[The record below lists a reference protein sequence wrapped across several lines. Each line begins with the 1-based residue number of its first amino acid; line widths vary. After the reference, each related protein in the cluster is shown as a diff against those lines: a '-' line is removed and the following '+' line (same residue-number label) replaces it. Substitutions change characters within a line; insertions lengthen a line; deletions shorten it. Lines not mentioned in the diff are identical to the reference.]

1 MKDPRVSI
9 IIPTYNRE
17 KLILKALESIF
28 NQSFQDFEI
37 LIIDDAS
44 TDNTEQVLKDLN
56 HPQLRYFKLEKN
68 GGQCIARNFGSTK
81 AYGEFIAFLDS
92 DDEWL
97 PEKLEKQVELFD
109 KGSKRMGGTYGN
121 SYTTDVIKD
130 ETTLIKTNNFRGDI
144 HKKFLR
150 GFCPPTPSMF
160 MVRREAFEKV
170 NGFDE
175 ALVTFV
181 DLDLWM
187 RISEHYDF
195 DYVDDPII
203 IKYEQIGDQYV
214 NNFDKRYRG
223 YHLFMKKW
231 ADVVEKKAG
240 PGGLLELKQHLTK
253 SLVVPLVDHPP
264 KDIRWKSL
272 KLIGLLLQVR
282 SSHFRLYLKA
292 FMILVFG
299 PGIIY
304 RIRRIKKGKN
314 TSLR

>member
-1 MKDPRVSI
+1 MSHPRVTV

-17 KLILKALESIF
+17 KLILKALDSVF
-28 NQSFQDFEI
+28 KQTFQDFEI

-44 TDNTEQVLKDLN
+44 TDNTEKVIEELN
-56 HPQLRYFKLEKN
+56 HPKVKFLKMEKN
-68 GGQCIARNFGSTK
+68 GGQCIARNFGITQVS
-81 AYGEFIAFLDS
+81 GEFVAFLDS

-97 PEKLEKQVELFD
+97 PEKLERQVELFD
-109 KGSKRMGGTYGN
+109 KGSDRMGGTYGN
-121 SYTTDVIKD
+121 SYTTDAIRD

-144 HKKFLR
+144 HDKFLR

-160 MVRREAFEKV
+160 MVKREALEKV

-175 ALVTFV
+175 DLVTFV

-231 ADVVEKKAG
+231 EGIVRKKEG
-240 PGGLLELKQHLTK
+240 SKGVLELKRHLTR

-264 KDIRWKSL
+264 KDIRWKSIRM
-272 KLIGLLLQVR
+272 IGLLIKVR
-282 SSHFRLYLKA
+282 ATWCRLYLKA
-292 FMILVFG
+292 FMILLFG

-304 RIRRIKKGKN
+304 RIRGLKK
-314 TSLR
+314 